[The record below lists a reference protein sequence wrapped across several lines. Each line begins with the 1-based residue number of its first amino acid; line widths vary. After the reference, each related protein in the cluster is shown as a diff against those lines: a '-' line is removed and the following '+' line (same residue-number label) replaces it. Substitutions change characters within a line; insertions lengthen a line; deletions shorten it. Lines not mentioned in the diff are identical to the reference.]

1 MASQDWLE
9 KDFYQILGVEKTATQ
24 DEIKKAYRKLARKYH
39 PDQNPGDK
47 AAEERFKKI
56 TEAHSV
62 LSNEQDRK
70 QYDALRAMGG
80 GGARFSAGGAG
91 GGFEDIFSMFN
102 GGGQGFNAQGF
113 NAGGQNFGAGQT
125 PPGFEDILS
134 QMFGAGAPKS
144 DGRGGFGSQGFGG
157 FGGFGS
163 RRAERGADINTEVS
177 IPLREAV
184 KGTTVKISTFGKNL
198 SAKIPAGVSDGQKIR
213 ISGKGHPG
221 KNGGKDGDILVKVKI
236 EPHPVY
242 ELRGKDVYVNVPVG
256 FDEAAL
262 GATIEV
268 PTLDGELVRVKVPAG
283 SSSDKVMRVR
293 GKGMTD
299 TRGETS
305 DLYVRLKVVVPKTLS
320 EEARAAVEAFREAS
334 TDADPRIDFREM
346 AQI

>member
-70 QYDALRAMGG
+70 QYDAIRAMGG
-80 GGARFSAGGAG
+80 GGARFSAGGSG

-102 GGGQGFNAQGF
+102 GGGQGFNA
-113 NAGGQNFGAGQT
+113 NGQNFGSGQT

-134 QMFGAGAPKS
+134 QMFGAGAPQA
-144 DGRGGFGSQGFGG
+144 DGRGGFGNQGFGG

-177 IPLREAV
+177 IPLRDAV
-184 KGTTVKISTFGKNL
+184 KGTTVKISTAGKTL

-213 ISGKGHPG
+213 ISGKGNSG
-221 KNGGKDGDILVKVKI
+221 KNGGQPGDILVKVKV

-242 ELRGKDVYVNVPVG
+242 ELRGKDVYINVPVG

-268 PTLDGELVRVKVPAG
+268 PTLEGELVRVKVPAG

-293 GKGMTD
+293 GKGMKN
-299 TRGETS
+299 TRGEAS

-320 EEARAAVEAFREAS
+320 DEARVAVEAFREAS
-334 TDADPRIDFREM
+334 AGADPRLDFREM